1 MAIQCFSKDP
11 LRDQVFLE
19 DVEILRKIVS
29 LAGLKKKDTVLEI
42 GAGDGRLTEELSQ
55 KAGKVIAIEAD
66 ERLRPVLE
74 KRFATAGNV
83 KLIFGN
89 ALSVI
94 KRVPSFDKIVS
105 NPPYSI
111 SEPLVRMLF
120 RQRFGEA
127 ILTLPAGFAER
138 LSAAPG
144 DPSYSRL
151 SLFFQAFF
159 NAKVILDV
167 GSASW
172 SPVPG
177 TESVVMRIIPK
188 NPAGMRE
195 RMIRSLALQD
205 DKKLRNALREA
216 LAGLPGGSRRKAR
229 EEVLKAAVR
238 QDMLGKRVSSMSLP
252 EVLEVLEA
260 FK

>member
-1 MAIQCFSKDP
+1 MAVQGFSKDP

-29 LAGLKKKDTVLEI
+29 LARLTKKDTVLEI

-74 KRFATAGNV
+74 KRFVGV
-83 KLIFGN
+83 GSVQLFFGN

-94 KRVPSFDKIVS
+94 KRVPSCEKIVS

-111 SEPLVRMLF
+111 SEPLMRMLF
-120 RQRFGEA
+120 RQHFGEA
-127 ILTLPAGFAER
+127 LLTLPSGFAER

-144 DPSYSRL
+144 DPAYSKL
-151 SLFFQAFF
+151 SLFFHAFF
-159 NAKVILDV
+159 DAKAILDV
-167 GSASW
+167 GRASW

-177 TESVVMRIIPK
+177 TESVVMRITPK
-188 NPAGMRE
+188 KPAGRRE
-195 RMIRSLALQD
+195 RMIRALALLD

-216 LAGLPGGSRRKAR
+216 LAGMPGGSRRKAR

-238 QDMLGKRVSSMSLP
+238 QDLLGKRVSSMGLA